1 MKDHHV
7 TLNNVESDFLRKSY
21 LKEIKLRQI
30 WTNRYPDMNSAGSHG
45 SNPTAMLEQK
55 QKEMQAM
62 RNQLAADHQK
72 KLLAWQVNY
81 RVLQERISEA
91 DSLRT
96 KLADFLAK
104 AHELERLLKAK
115 EEQISVLASD
125 LRSTQLSDMVSQE
138 LATMQ
143 RSVSRASSRQSSSS
157 RRRPKTSASH
167 HHHHRDVSDLT
178 QLDQALKESHQ
189 AAAVA
194 AVTLKDPLVVSVQNT
209 TGGVGLQQPAA
220 TGSMADP
227 VPPSPRS
234 EASTFRPLTARSYKS
249 HMSDD
254 VSDTTSEYTV
264 CSKCS
269 NCGSMKAGKNNNK
282 SKGRGRST
290 SLFKEA
296 MALVSPR
303 PPQQPAD
310 TFRTGSTATRAT
322 APHPPT

>member
-30 WTNRYPDMNSAGSHG
+30 WTNRYPDLNSAGSHG
-45 SNPTAMLEQK
+45 SNPTAALEQK

-138 LATMQ
+138 LATMH

-167 HHHHRDVSDLT
+167 HHRDVSDLS

-189 AAAVA
+189 AAAA
-194 AVTLKDPLVVSVQNT
+194 ATHKDPLVPSLQDT
-209 TGGVGLQQPAA
+209 TGGAVIQQPAA

-234 EASTFRPLTARSYKS
+234 EASTSRPLTARSYKS
-249 HMSDD
+249 RMSDD

-269 NCGSMKAGKNNNK
+269 NCGSVKAGKNNNNK

-303 PPQQPAD
+303 PPQQPMD

-322 APHPPT
+322 APAHPDCS